1 MTIGDIGA
9 LIIRIGFRGI
19 LYCDINKKPPNSI
32 GVYEGPYIILKLCR
46 SAGAATLWVARWRRS
61 RERRKAAAMAQAVQG
76 HGIL

>member
-19 LYCDINKKPPNSI
+19 LYCDN
-32 GVYEGPYIILKLCR
+32 EGPHIILKLCR